1 MPRLLY
7 ALVVDDSGLSRKVT
21 MKSLTETGLADF
33 RFTEAVD
40 GVDAL
45 AKFQPDDTDII
56 FVDLN
61 MPRMGGIEFMR
72 QLRAAHAKCPPSV
85 LITGEETPEQLEKA
99 INSAG
104 IDALLVKPI
113 DTDRL
118 RSGLRRL
125 IDSIPERGG
134 SWTVTHGECVAHGL
148 QIVLEGTYGLRLTP
162 TSPPAAETSADLVF
176 GMITILGDIQWSVVL
191 GFEAMSAAGVASA
204 LAGYEIPF
212 ESADLGDAI
221 GEVTNI
227 IGGQIRGLL
236 FERGL
241 HVEVSLPTV
250 IAASQIRFLVQ
261 RGKRTRTDQVHY
273 LTPVGR
279 VWVGVS
285 VGVSSGLIM

>member
-7 ALVVDDSGLSRKVT
+7 ALIVDDSGLSRKLT

-40 GVDAL
+40 GLDAL
-45 AKFQPDDTDII
+45 AKFRPDDTDII

-61 MPRMGGIEFMR
+61 MPRMGGIEFVKN
-72 QLRAAHAKCPPSV
+72 LRSSHAKCPPTV
-85 LITGEETPEQLEKA
+85 LITSEETPEQLEKA
-99 INSAG
+99 VNSAE

-113 DTDRL
+113 DTARL

-162 TSPPAAETSADLVF
+162 VPPPATAASEDLVF
-176 GMITILGDIQWSVVL
+176 GMITILGDVQWSVVL
-191 GFEAMSAAGVASA
+191 GFQASSASGVASA

-212 ESADLGDAI
+212 ESDDLGDAI
-221 GEVTNI
+221 GEATNI

-241 HVEVSLPTV
+241 RVDVSLPTV

-273 LTPVGR
+273 ETPVGR
-279 VWVGVS
+279 VWIGVS